1 MISYGWTMGSLLL
14 RDRLFNGIK
23 NHVGITCDYVRARA
37 MLFRKRLPSLTALI
51 MLEAVLRRKSFTA
64 AAGELG
70 VTQAAVSRQIALLE
84 EELGELMFVRKHRA
98 IEPTPACLVLG
109 ASLAQSFANIS
120 ETIES
125 IRGSAQDVVT
135 IGATVAFSSFWLLPR
150 LAEFR
155 ARNPGIQIRVISQ
168 DSKIDLDGG
177 QVDVAVRFG
186 VPPFNDGTVI
196 ASRGDVTMLVCSPDY
211 LQRRQPG
218 PLSNDDEL
226 IETDAED
233 RSWLSWN
240 QWVAR
245 LGLEFQVKP
254 SLRFN
259 HYTETISAARG
270 GQGVAL
276 GWGAL
281 VQTFLDDGTLVAFDR
296 TRIPAEGRYNVV
308 LPLKSRRT
316 VAIDRACSW
325 LTAALHG

>member
-1 MISYGWTMGSLLL
+1 MS
-14 RDRLFNGIK
+14 
-23 NHVGITCDYVRARA
+23 
-37 MLFRKRLPSLTALI
+37 FRKRLPSLTALI

-84 EELGELMFVRKHRA
+84 DELGEPMFVRKHRA
-98 IEPTPACLVLG
+98 IEPTAACLVLG

-125 IRGSAQDVVT
+125 IRGSDQDVVT

-150 LAEFR
+150 LADFR
-155 ARNPGIQIRVISQ
+155 AQNPGIQIRVVSQ

-177 QVDVAVRFG
+177 QVDVAIRFG

-196 ASRGDVTMLVCSPDY
+196 ASRGDVITLVCSPDY
-211 LQRRQPG
+211 LQRRKVG
-218 PLSNDDEL
+218 PLSADDEL

-233 RSWLSWN
+233 RSWLSWS
-240 QWVAR
+240 QWIA
-245 LGLEFQVKP
+245 GLDLPFPVKP

-259 HYTETISAARG
+259 HYTETIFAARV

-276 GWGAL
+276 GWGVL
-281 VQTFLDDGTLVAFDR
+281 VQTFLDDGTLVALDES
-296 TRIPAEGRYNVV
+296 RISAEGRYNVV
-308 LPLKSRRT
+308 IPLKSRRT
-316 VAIDRACSW
+316 VAIDCACSW
-325 LTAALHG
+325 LIASLHDG

>member
-1 MISYGWTMGSLLL
+1 
-14 RDRLFNGIK
+14 
-23 NHVGITCDYVRARA
+23 

-70 VTQAAVSRQIALLE
+70 VTQAAVSRQIAILE
-84 EELGELMFVRKHRA
+84 KELGQLMFVRKHRA

-120 ETIES
+120 DTIES
-125 IRGSAQDVVT
+125 IKGSAQDVVT

-150 LAEFR
+150 LADFR
-155 ARNPGIQIRVISQ
+155 AQNPGIQVRVVSQ
-168 DSKIDLDGG
+168 DSKIDLDAG
-177 QVDVAVRFG
+177 QVDLAVRFG

-196 ASRGDVTMLVCSPDY
+196 ASRGDVIMLVCSPDY
-211 LQRRQPG
+211 LERRGAG
-218 PLSNDDEL
+218 PLSAEDEL

-233 RSWLSWN
+233 RSWQSWN
-240 QWVAR
+240 QWIAR
-245 LGLEFQVKP
+245 LGLQFVVKP

-259 HYTETISAARG
+259 HYTETIFAARA

-281 VQTFLDDGTLVAFDR
+281 VKTFLDDGTLVALDETAFA
-296 TRIPAEGRYNVV
+296 AEGRYNV
-308 LPLKSRRT
+308 LIPHKSRRT
-316 VAIDRACSW
+316 VAIDGACSW
-325 LTAALHG
+325 LTASLHG